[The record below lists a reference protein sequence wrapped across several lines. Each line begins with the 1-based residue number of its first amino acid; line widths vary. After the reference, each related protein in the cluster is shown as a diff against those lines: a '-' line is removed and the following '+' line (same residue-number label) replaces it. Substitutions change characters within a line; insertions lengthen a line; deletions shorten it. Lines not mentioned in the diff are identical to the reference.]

1 MKKIYLIA
9 AMAIMSLA
17 ASAQQ
22 TLNISTYN
30 GTNLSR
36 FDGQE
41 CNVVVNRYMFN
52 GWNTIA
58 LPFALTESEVNDVFG
73 ADCLL
78 EKLVAVDNNGSA
90 MNLYFQEC
98 KAAGIEANTPYIIHF
113 TGETGNKR
121 IAKTAVV
128 TDAEAA
134 ITLMAKGNVETVTM
148 AGARQ
153 HVPGEGLYGILAAD
167 NSEARFV
174 AVDNTKSG
182 FYASR
187 CYIKVESGNDIQLNT
202 IHMGANEVTS
212 IAAIASS
219 KEKMD
224 VYNLSGMRVA
234 KGMSA
239 KEMSKLQPGIYVV
252 NGQKVLVK

>member
-9 AMAIMSLA
+9 AMAVMSLA

-58 LPFALTESEVNDVFG
+58 LPFALTESEVNEAFG
-73 ADCLL
+73 TDCQL
-78 EKLVAVDNNGSA
+78 EKLVAVENNGSA
-90 MNLYFQEC
+90 MNLYFQDC

-113 TGETGNKR
+113 TGENGYRR

-153 HVPGEGLYGILAAD
+153 HTPGEGLYGILAAD

-187 CYIKVESGNDIQLNT
+187 CYIKVASGNDIQLNT

-212 IAAIASS
+212 IAAIAKSN
-219 KEKMD
+219 EKMD
-224 VYNLSGMRVA
+224 VYNLSGMRIA
-234 KGMSA
+234 KGVSA
-239 KEMSKLQPGIYVV
+239 KELGKLQPGIYVV

>member
-90 MNLYFQEC
+90 MNLYFQDC

-153 HVPGEGLYGILAAD
+153 HVPGEGLYGILAARG
-167 NSEARFV
+167 SFR
-174 AVDNTKSG
+174 S
-182 FYASR
+182 
-187 CYIKVESGNDIQLNT
+187 C
-202 IHMGANEVTS
+202 
-212 IAAIASS
+212 
-219 KEKMD
+219 
-224 VYNLSGMRVA
+224 
-234 KGMSA
+234 
-239 KEMSKLQPGIYVV
+239 
-252 NGQKVLVK
+252 